1 MEFLR
6 LKVKLGHE
14 VFEESDYAERLEEYG
29 IITQMDEN
37 EIWTNYWGIKLW
49 DFLERLDFK

>member
-37 EIWTNYWGIKLW
+37 EI
-49 DFLERLDFK
+49 